1 MACKNGST
9 EVNFLTS
16 YAGRTETSAQYL
28 LQLTHFTC
36 GNKQMCLNNADGLPV
51 VSNLNLQQV
60 GAIQPLGNGTYC
72 CDVRCI
78 CDLTYQQICG
88 SSCCPNYCL
97 QTEKCVA
104 TVCVPVLSTD
114 PVTLTPNG
122 ASVTPV
128 RISCRCNTT
137 NTCSIDVSF
146 MLEQTA
152 ATAAA
157 NPSVEDGRKK

>member
-9 EVNFLTS
+9 EVNFLTP
-16 YAGRTETSAQYL
+16 YPAAAAGADSYL
-28 LQLTHFTC
+28 LQLTHYTC

-51 VSNLNLQQV
+51 VSNLTLQQV
-60 GAIQPLGNGTYC
+60 GAIQSLGNNTYC

-104 TVCVPVLSTD
+104 TVCVPVTSDTA
-114 PVTLTPNG
+114 VTLTANG

-137 NTCSIDVSF
+137 NTVSIDVSF
-146 MLEQTA
+146 TIEQA
-152 ATAAA
+152 AAA
-157 NPSVEDGRKK
+157 NNGGE